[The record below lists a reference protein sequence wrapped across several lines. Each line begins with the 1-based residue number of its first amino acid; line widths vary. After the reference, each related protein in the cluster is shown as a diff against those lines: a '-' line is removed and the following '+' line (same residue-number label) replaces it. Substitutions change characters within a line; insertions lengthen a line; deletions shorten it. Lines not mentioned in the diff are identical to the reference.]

1 MKCSSDE
8 HKVVDMGQKQ
18 SFPWV
23 LTDELLVSCCHSGRD
38 PRAAMNVLVSSA
50 VVRKGNKRLR
60 IMREVIKVI

>member
-8 HKVVDMGQKQ
+8 HEVVGMGQQK

-23 LTDELLVSCCHSGRD
+23 LTDGLLVSCCDSGRD
-38 PRAAMNVLVSSA
+38 PGAAVNGLVCSA
-50 VVRKGNKRLR
+50 VARKGNKRLR